1 MSGLSL
7 VLLTVLMV
15 ASGQMTQTLYVPAM
29 GDMAAE
35 LQVASDSLPLVMA
48 FYLIPY
54 GLFQFIYGPLSDRF
68 GRRPVLLAG
77 LSIYMLGSALI
88 LAWPVFPMLLLG
100 SFIQGAGTAAA
111 GSLCRSLMRDKFEG
125 TDLVRYN
132 GYVSMG
138 IMLAPLLAPLIGG
151 YLNLYFGWQSMY
163 WFLLGLG
170 LAITLVMVFFFRET
184 LPPARRHAQPMLP
197 AYQYV
202 LHDAG
207 FRRQLGMLIATFAG
221 VILYEAVFSV
231 LVGKQ
236 SNLSSAEIS
245 LLFIMPLPLYFAGA
259 MLASWK
265 AASWSLARLQWIATT
280 GLLLGAAMVL
290 LSAFEPALSVA
301 GLVLGGSVYFAGAG
315 LLFPVATSRAVAPF
329 PQHSG
334 TAGALLGG
342 SSNLGGGLFLLVQG
356 GLPEMNQLVLGGL
369 LLAFAGLVAWFLMP
383 SREALPEHGV

>member
-29 GDMAAE
+29 GDMAVA
-35 LQVASDSLPLVMA
+35 LQVAGNSLPLVMA

-68 GRRPVLLAG
+68 GRRPVLLVG
-77 LSIYMLGSALI
+77 LAVYVLGSALI

-125 TDLVRYN
+125 ADLIRYN

-151 YLNLYFGWQSMY
+151 YLNLHFGWQSMY
-163 WFLLGLG
+163 LFLLVVGL
-170 LAITLVMVFFFRET
+170 LITLVMVFWFRET
-184 LPPARRHAQPMLP
+184 LPAERRHAQPMLP
-197 AYQYV
+197 AYQHV
-202 LHDAG
+202 LHNAA
-207 FRRQLGMLIATFAG
+207 FCRQLGMLMAAFAG
-221 VILYEAVFSV
+221 VILYEAVFAV
-231 LVGKQ
+231 LVSQQ
-236 SNLSSAEIS
+236 SQLTSTEIS
-245 LLFIMPLPLYFAGA
+245 LLFILPLPLYFAGA
-259 MLASWK
+259 MLASLK
-265 AASWSLARLQWIATT
+265 AASWSINRLQWVSTVA
-280 GLLLGAAMVL
+280 LLLGASIVL
-290 LSAFEPALSVA
+290 ASAFEPGWSVA
-301 GLVLGGSVYFAGAG
+301 GLVLGGSFYFAGAG
-315 LLFPVATSRAVAPF
+315 ILFPVATSKAVAPF

-342 SSNLGGGLFLLVQG
+342 CANLGGGVFLLVQG
-356 GLPEMNQLVLGGL
+356 ALPQMNQSVLGGL
-369 LLAFAGLVAWFLMP
+369 LLAFAGLVAWLLIP
-383 SREALPEHGV
+383 SSNALPEPGV